1 MNYTGTG
8 NGEKYL
14 PAATDYVALFHL
26 CSGINEH
33 WHRARWSTHFEA
45 FSSAS
50 TATIKAFTSP
60 PSPPHRRYIHAQTF
74 RISLCTWTPTLFP
87 SFLSASLCPVRT
99 GYTRNGV
106 AVPQSSVD
114 NEGKGRKKE
123 RVVPP
128 LETLRAIHLPR
139 VPLYTFPPS
148 PPPAHARTPVNSFT
162 PFGYV
167 FRTLGSLSESAL
179 TLLRHPASYASFSSL
194 GDFVCVCARMC
205 RSPVRLALPPPLFF
219 LLARVFTPSSLSLS
233 LSRIPRV
240 STEVPYVEM
249 GGKALEFFARILL
262 FRKAFDGVSGSRV
275 IRAI

>member
-123 RVVPP
+123 RVPP

-194 GDFVCVCARMC
+194 GDFVCVRARVSVTRASGPPPSSLLSPCARFH
-205 RSPVRLALPPPLFF
+205 PF
-219 LLARVFTPSSLSLS
+219 LSLS